1 MIKQGF
7 AAAMP
12 PPVLPAY
19 LSVVLLEVT
28 YTVNILVLNL
38 DFAYWSDQMARDVKT
53 SLCRDIKVDRFQVSL
68 AASRGANGIYTNVSA
83 TVSQFAI
90 SVTRYDAV
98 FYSLAGLHFSNRDS
112 FLFQTLSRHSPYISV
127 SLPLITSNFS
137 RRLTIGVPAT
147 FGDGNAV
154 VAAASFFVE
163 SGGLLRY
170 LLSQGLSFSSVEFT
184 APTAPPSSPAPSPAV
199 PVPSPAV
206 PMPSPAAP
214 ASSSSKAGI
223 AVGGIIIGIVV
234 LVVLGAALWFWLRRR
249 EAAPDSERLLADV
262 EFAELA
268 PAREEEV
275 NKPMSVWSQAEVA
288 AFLEKSGFQQYV
300 DVFKPINGAT
310 LSTLT
315 DADMQELGMK
325 LGVHRR
331 ALARLIELNIG
342 TQPTQAV

>member
-7 AAAMP
+7 AAVMP

-19 LSVVLLEVT
+19 LSVVLLEVA

-38 DFAYWSDQMARDVKT
+38 DFASWSDQVARDVKA
-53 SLCRDIKVDRFQVSL
+53 SLCRDILVDRFQVSL
-68 AASRGANGIYTNVSA
+68 SASRGSTGISTNVSV
-83 TVSQFAI
+83 TVSQFAN
-90 SVTRYDAV
+90 SMTRYDAV
-98 FYSLAGLHFSNRDS
+98 LYLLAELHFFNRDS
-112 FLFQTLSRHSPYISV
+112 YVFQTLSRHFSFVTV
-127 SLPLITSNFS
+127 SLPAITVIFS
-137 RRLTIGVPAT
+137 RQLTIGVPPT
-147 FGDGNAV
+147 FGDVNAV
-154 VAAASFFVE
+154 IAAASIFVE

-170 LLSQGLSFSSVEFT
+170 IQSQGLSVSSVEFT
-184 APTAPPSSPAPSPAV
+184 AAPTAPPSSPAPSPAA
-199 PVPSPAV
+199 PVPS
-206 PMPSPAAP
+206 SAAP

-223 AVGGIIIGIVV
+223 AVGVGIVV

-249 EAAPDSERLLADV
+249 EAVPDSERLIPDV
-262 EFAELA
+262 EFANLA
-268 PAREEEV
+268 PAREEDMH
-275 NKPMSVWSQAEVA
+275 KPMPEWSRAEVA
-288 AFLEKSGFQQYV
+288 EFLEKSGFQQYV

-331 ALARLIELNIG
+331 ALSHLIGLNIG